1 MSFLNKIKNIGMNFL
16 GLGGKRSGGIG
27 GFVNKARQFLSKGM
41 NIINSKPLKSVVG
54 AVSQYLPGVGDFYK
68 DVKKYGSIAN
78 NLLNSNGLNKMGDRF
93 IKNRAEPT
101 IEKLE
106 RVSLKD
112 RRRQN
117 PDYDPIDDLGTSNMF
132 A

>member
-16 GLGGKRSGGIG
+16 GLGGKRSGGFG
-27 GFVNKARQFLSKGM
+27 SLVNKARQFLSKGM
-41 NIINSKPLKSVVG
+41 SVVNSKPLKSVVG
-54 AVSQYLPGVGDFYK
+54 ALSEYFPSVGDFYK
-68 DVKKYGSIAN
+68 DVKKYGAIAN
-78 NLLNSNGLNKMGDRF
+78 NAMNQNGLSKMTDRF
-93 IKNRAEPT
+93 IKNKAEPT
-101 IEKLE
+101 IEKIE

-117 PDYDPIDDLGTSNMF
+117 QDYDPIDDVGTSNLF